1 MAEMKH
7 CCRCHKDKANDEFKE
22 GRKSCITCLEKWQS
36 MLKTTMKKCVR
47 NVRDFMRK
55 KRAGYFQR
63 KEKETR
69 KRYGVTVVEQKLE
82 RMDGKTI

>member
-1 MAEMKH
+1 
-7 CCRCHKDKANDEFKE
+7 
-22 GRKSCITCLEKWQS
+22 
-36 MLKTTMKKCVR
+36 MKKCVR